1 MNGQADSMRAFG
13 CGSRQPSSEHRQ
25 GNQRGEGIEQAGR
38 SVRGT
43 RSCYGQQTLDFWL
56 NLCICHTLIVEEAK
70 DGGQSVFQVLYL
82 DTPLQMSGAL
92 QVEPRRS
99 CVRICAPALSLLA
112 ECMWQANV
120 RLKRIHS
127 LGLGLQG
134 PSPDEVALVEGGRQ
148 LGFEFISRDRTTI
161 TIRMLGDE
169 VSLSAQT
176 TALTTGYLHAQT
188 AAVQGCSMQC

>member
-1 MNGQADSMRAFG
+1 
-13 CGSRQPSSEHRQ
+13 
-25 GNQRGEGIEQAGR
+25 
-38 SVRGT
+38 
-43 RSCYGQQTLDFWL
+43 
-56 NLCICHTLIVEEAK
+56 
-70 DGGQSVFQVLYL
+70 
-82 DTPLQMSGAL
+82 
-92 QVEPRRS
+92 
-99 CVRICAPALSLLA
+99 
-112 ECMWQANV
+112 MWQANV

-188 AAVQGCSMQC
+188 AAVQVSSMQC